1 MTSVFLGI
9 GGNLVPEGYTSV
21 RAGCDAAIEQLA
33 GGEPTLRSRA
43 SLPPDGEAERGSDC
57 GVEATGVSEADAEA
71 MSARVWETAW
81 PKTRIRQRE
90 FFNFGMDILLV
101 LDLHQ
106 IRQFFAGFFSLSD
119 YHWQGFLSMR
129 LSFSDLVVFGL
140 NLFRYCSN
148 ATRLTLISLGLP
160 GLLKML
166 YRLRITL

>member
-1 MTSVFLGI
+1 M
-9 GGNLVPEGYTSV
+9 
-21 RAGCDAAIEQLA
+21 
-33 GGEPTLRSRA
+33 
-43 SLPPDGEAERGSDC
+43 EAE
-57 GVEATGVSEADAEA
+57 GVSEADAEA
-71 MSARVWETAW
+71 MAARVWETAW

-129 LSFSDLVVFGL
+129 LSFLDLVVFGL

-148 ATRLTLISLGLP
+148 AIRLTLISLGLP
-160 GLLKML
+160 GLIKML